1 MRTRIETIREI
12 NELLEQYNVPVWSEK
27 DFTDWTFTGVETLS
41 ELQGIASDIAND
53 YHESQAYKK
62 LQF

>member
-27 DFTDWTFTGVETLS
+27 DFTDWTFTGGETYDQ
-41 ELQGIASDIAND
+41 LQEIASDIASD
-53 YHESQAYKK
+53 YQTEKAQK
-62 LQF
+62 